1 MLQSTQDSLQ
11 LYTNISV
18 NPDALAEACGRD
30 ETATVGE
37 FHRNKKNKK
46 KQHNNT
52 KEWQTLTGGRERD
65 HNREN
70 ATNLRLH
77 LNSCTIMHVCVKW
90 PVV

>member
-37 FHRNKKNKK
+37 FHRNKKKK
-46 KQHNNT
+46 TTTQKNDKHSQ
-52 KEWQTLTGGRERD
+52 GGERETTTERTQQIY
-65 HNREN
+65 
-70 ATNLRLH
+70 AYT
-77 LNSCTIMHVCVKW
+77 
-90 PVV
+90 

>member
-37 FHRNKKNKK
+37 FHRNKKKQKK
-46 KQHNNT
+46 KQQHKRMTNT
-52 KEWQTLTGGRERD
+52 HRGERERPQQRERNKSTLT
-65 HNREN
+65 
-70 ATNLRLH
+70 L
-77 LNSCTIMHVCVKW
+77 K
-90 PVV
+90 